1 LLVAVG
7 VCAILVACGSAAA
20 ADLMSGA
27 PTHDQLMALYVID
40 HNGGQPQSG
49 AALSPYVQPF
59 EKILASCRI
68 GSDDLTNLALNLAEK
83 SSYVGG
89 RNVTSLQML
98 QAIARRITWPSTDRQ
113 GCGYIYNLAEA
124 HMETGG
130 P

>member
-1 LLVAVG
+1 M
-7 VCAILVACGSAAA
+7 LVACGSAAA
-20 ADLMSGA
+20 ADATSGA
-27 PTHDQLMALYVID
+27 PTHDQLTALYVID
-40 HNGGQPQSG
+40 HSGGQPSSG
-49 AALSPYVQPF
+49 SALAPYVQPF

-98 QAIARRITWPSTDRQ
+98 RAIARRITWPSTDRQ